1 MFGMLLFYDNEEKL
15 ISIKIFY
22 NDINCI
28 DNFYFVIELF
38 WFLMWNEI
46 FVNDISYFFCNN
58 NFEGVSGRIILY
70 VIINIW
76 IGYDLICKI
85 VDIKDFYEE
94 YEVKKDV
101 VFLIGLICC
110 YFFFL

>member
-1 MFGMLLFYDNEEKL
+1 MFNILLFYDNEEKL

-46 FVNDISYFFCNN
+46 FVNDIKYFFCNN

-76 IGYDLICKI
+76 FGYDLICKI

-94 YEVKKDV
+94 FEVKKDV